1 MAAPAPSL
9 RARALRLLAMREY
22 SRIELER
29 KLARTIKPRE
39 NESAPDLA
47 ALAALLDELQALGLL
62 DEQRFAESLARR
74 RQAKY
79 GRQRI
84 ALELRSHGLDG
95 DLVDHVLGAQRE
107 SELLRAQHILR
118 RRYPEPAATAKER
131 ARQQRFLLARGFGRE
146 VVMQAI
152 RGERGADASHLA
164 GDADGES

>member
-9 RARALRLLAMREY
+9 RARALRLLATREY

-29 KLARTIKPRE
+29 KLARTIKPSE
-39 NESAPDLA
+39 SESAPDLA
-47 ALAALLDELQALGLL
+47 VLAALLDELQALGLL

-79 GRQRI
+79 GSQRI

-95 DLVDHVLGAQRE
+95 DLVDRVLGAQRE
-107 SELLRAQHILR
+107 PELLRAQHILH
-118 RRYPEPAATAKER
+118 RRYPEPAATAQER

-152 RGERGADASHLA
+152 RGDRSADDSYLA